1 MSKFIEWFIDHART
15 VYMLLVL
22 LFMAGASAYVAIP
35 KESSPDVNI
44 PIMLVS
50 VTQPGISPSDAE
62 RLLIPPLEKR
72 LKTVEGMKKITALA
86 GEGFAHLTL
95 EFNAGFDAQ
104 KAKRDVKD
112 QLDIA
117 KRDLPTD
124 AKDPTL
130 TEVNVSLFPVAAVAL
145 YGDVPERT
153 LLAVAKRLQDEI
165 ERLPQVLSAD
175 IVGDRDEELDIIADP
190 VLLQSYGISPAAVLA
205 TVTNNNRVIAAGA
218 LQDDNGRF
226 PVTVPGLIHTAD
238 ELYGLPVKVNGDTVV
253 TLGQV
258 AEVQR
263 VYKDRTTYARF
274 NGQPALTINV
284 VKALGENII
293 ATVDGTRAIVEAAQ
307 KSDLWPA
314 GVHASLIQDQSQQIK
329 DMLGDL
335 QNDVMTSVVLVMI
348 VIIAALG
355 VRSAG
360 LVGVAIPGAFLMA
373 ILSLQGLNLTM
384 NFVVLFSLILTA
396 GRVVDGA
403 IVVTEFADRK
413 LAEGLD
419 RKRAYAVAS
428 TRMAW
433 PIITSY
439 GATLLAFLPLLF
451 WPGIVGEFMKFLP
464 ITTIATLVGSLVMAL
479 VFIPSLGSKVG
490 ASGAVSREELRAL
503 AAVETGDIEETRG
516 MSRAYVHI
524 MRGVLRFPG
533 TAMIFTVLL
542 LVGVMFSYVK
552 FGAGV
557 EFFPTVE
564 PEIATV
570 QIHARGN
577 LAIDEKDRLVRDV
590 EKLVLQSDGLKS
602 VSTAVGSG
610 GGGNPLA
617 GGGGTA
623 DTIGSITV
631 EFAKW
636 NTRRKAQAILDDILA
651 KAKAIPG
658 IKVDF
663 AQQSFG
669 PPTGKPIAMNISAD
683 DPAKIAPATQ
693 VVLAKLNSMT
703 GIQNIEDTLPIPGI
717 EWQVTVDR
725 TQAGIFGADVTTVGN
740 MVKLVT
746 SGVKVSSYRPAD
758 TDDELDILVR
768 YPRELRTIDQLD
780 QIQIQTAKGSVPASN
795 FIQRTAM
802 PQTGTITR
810 IDERRTLS
818 INADVLPGVLAADK
832 INELKAWLPTAPLPA
847 GAEVTF
853 QGQDA
858 DQQEAQAFLGSAFTI
873 ALFLIAITML
883 IQFNSF
889 YQVFII
895 LSAVIL
901 STIGV
906 MLGLLIAHQPFGIV
920 MTGIGVISLAGVVV
934 DNNILLINTYNYMRE
949 RYEPMEAIIRTGAQ
963 RLRPVL
969 LTAGVTVLGLLPTVF
984 GMHVDLLHREM
995 TFGAPATALW
1005 QQLSLAVVS
1014 GLTFGTV
1021 LTLVVTP
1028 AMLALGARA
1037 GAFLA
1042 RRRSKRAAAVAA
1054 TGAEAAASAPAE

>member
-1 MSKFIEWFIDHART
+1 MNAFIEWFIDHART

-22 LFMAGASAYVAIP
+22 LFVAGISAFLAIP
-35 KESSPDVNI
+35 KESNPDVVI
-44 PIMLVS
+44 PIMLIS
-50 VTQPGISPSDAE
+50 VTQPGISPEDSE
-62 RLLIPPLEKR
+62 RLLLPPLEKR
-72 LKTVEGMKKITALA
+72 LKTVEGLKKITGTA

-112 QLDIA
+112 QVDLA
-117 KRDLPTD
+117 KKDLPAD
-124 AKDPTL
+124 AKDPTVND
-130 TEVNVSLFPVAAVAL
+130 VNVSLFPVVAVSL

-153 LLAVAKRLQDEI
+153 LLAVAKRLQAEI

-190 VLLQSYGISPAAVLA
+190 ALLQSYAISPAALLA
-205 TVTNNNRVIAAGA
+205 TVTNNNRVVAAGA
-218 LQDDNGRF
+218 LQDQTGRF
-226 PVTVPGLIHTAD
+226 PVTVPGLIHTAED
-238 ELYGLPVKVNGDTVV
+238 LFGLPVKVNGDTVV

-263 VYKDRTTYARF
+263 VYKDRTSFARF
-274 NGQPALTINV
+274 NGQPAVTINV

-293 ATVDGTRAIVEAAQ
+293 QTVDGTRFIVEAAQ
-307 KSDLWPA
+307 KSELWPA
-314 GVHASLIQDQSQQIK
+314 GVKVELIQDQSQQIK

-360 LVGVAIPGAFLMA
+360 LVGIAIPGAFLMA
-373 ILSLQGLNLTM
+373 ILSLQGLDLTL

-464 ITTIATLVGSLVMAL
+464 ITTIATLLGSLVMAL
-479 VFIPSLGSKVG
+479 VFIPSLGSKFG

-516 MSRAYVHI
+516 MSKAYVHL
-524 MRGVLRFPG
+524 MRGILKFPG
-533 TAMIFTVLL
+533 TVIIASVLL
-542 LVGVMFSYVK
+542 LVGVMWSYGK

-557 EFFPTVE
+557 EFFPNVE
-564 PEIATV
+564 PETAAIQV
-570 QIHARGN
+570 HARGN
-577 LAIDEKDRLVRDV
+577 ISIDEKDRLVRDV
-590 EKLVLQSDGLKS
+590 EALVLKSDGLKS
-602 VSTAVGSG
+602 VSTAVGGGG
-610 GGGNPLA
+610 GGGNPLL
-617 GGGGTA
+617 GSSTA
-623 DTIGSITV
+623 DTIGTITV

-651 KAKAIPG
+651 QAKTISG
-658 IKVDF
+658 IRVDF

-669 PPTGKPIAMNISAD
+669 PPTGKPISVNVQAVDSSQ
-683 DPAKIAPATQ
+683 IAPAVQ
-693 VVLAKLNSMT
+693 VIVAKLNSMA
-703 GIQNIEDTLPIPGI
+703 GVQNVQDTRPIPGI
-717 EWQVTVDR
+717 EWQIDVNR

-768 YPRELRTIDQLD
+768 YPRELRTVDQLD

-795 FIQRTAM
+795 FIERRAV

-818 INADVLPGVLAADK
+818 VNADVLPGVLAADK
-832 INELKAWLPTAPLPA
+832 ITELKAWLATTQMPGA
-847 GAEVTF
+847 AEVIF

-858 DQQEAQAFLGSAFTI
+858 DQLEAQAFLGKAFTI

-895 LSAVIL
+895 LSSIIL

-920 MTGIGVISLAGVVV
+920 MSGIGVISLAGVVV

-963 RLRPVL
+963 RLRPVV

-984 GMHVDLLHREM
+984 GMHVDLLHREV

-1005 QQLSLAVVS
+1005 QQLSLAVAS
-1014 GLTFGTV
+1014 GLTFGTI

-1028 AMLALGARA
+1028 SLLAIGANTSARMA
-1037 GAFLA
+1037 KFSAWRA
-1042 RRRSKRAAAVAA
+1042 RRRG
-1054 TGAEAAASAPAE
+1054 TTTETIETAPAE